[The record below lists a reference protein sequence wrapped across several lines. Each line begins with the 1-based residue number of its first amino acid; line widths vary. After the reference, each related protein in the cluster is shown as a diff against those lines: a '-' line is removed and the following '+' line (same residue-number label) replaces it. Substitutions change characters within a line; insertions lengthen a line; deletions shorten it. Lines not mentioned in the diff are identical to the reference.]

1 MTNILGP
8 ANSGWS
14 RGRPL
19 TCPGPLDMGAP
30 TARAAPVYRARVSG
44 PGRPRRGGSPM
55 STPGPGSSHPG
66 SFPLTR
72 PASRRLLL
80 LEFLILLYSGMILF

>member
-1 MTNILGP
+1 MTNILGL

-30 TARAAPVYRARVSG
+30 TVYRARVSG

-55 STPGPGSSHPG
+55 STPGPGSSLTG
-66 SFPLTR
+66 TFPLTR
-72 PASRRLLL
+72 PATRRLLL
-80 LEFLILLYSGMILF
+80 LEFLILSYSANNFIDFIF